1 MSLKMQNFP
10 PPLIRRQRGGSLW
23 ALGLTLL
30 LTSLITRPGR
40 AAALNPDGVG
50 WSEIRMTATKLML
63 TAEATLAWRVL
74 PGSQVLPGLMPVSGM
89 GFAGLLPGKEAVELI
104 YDTRVLGRNS
114 RLTLL
119 MDPFS
124 GAALQRTQHNQNG
137 KQRWRCYRFGVAGAY
152 QRSREPASEQ
162 EKTLPP
168 ADWTRTGEDL
178 RAYPVPPGTQPVVEP
193 TGLLYAIAAAPLTR
207 TGDTLE
213 VLVFRR
219 RDTQTVH
226 IEVLTPRTIEVDY
239 LEQSRGGSVRRVG
252 KVEALRLSLVG
263 LPLPGASEDEDEL
276 ELLGLRGKLE
286 LLLDPITRAPLQLSG
301 QVKVLGTLT
310 LRLAELRPRTPLQVT
325 STE

>member
-1 MSLKMQNFP
+1 M
-10 PPLIRRQRGGSLW
+10 
-23 ALGLTLL
+23 
-30 LTSLITRPGR
+30 
-40 AAALNPDGVG
+40 
-50 WSEIRMTATKLML
+50 
-63 TAEATLAWRVL
+63 
-74 PGSQVLPGLMPVSGM
+74 
-89 GFAGLLPGKEAVELI
+89 
-104 YDTRVLGRNS
+104 
-114 RLTLL
+114 
-119 MDPFS
+119 
-124 GAALQRTQHNQNG
+124 
-137 KQRWRCYRFGVAGAY
+137 
-152 QRSREPASEQ
+152 
-162 EKTLPP
+162 
-168 ADWTRTGEDL
+168 
-178 RAYPVPPGTQPVVEP
+178 
-193 TGLLYAIAAAPLTR
+193 
-207 TGDTLE
+207 
-213 VLVFRR
+213 FRR